1 MKQTNKPQQ
10 QQQQQTLFIESLTIP
25 NPGGMSCF
33 KTLALFLY
41 IVKENK
47 SELLS

>member
-1 MKQTNKPQQ
+1 MKQTNKQKN
-10 QQQQQTLFIESLTIP
+10 LFIESLTIP

-41 IVKENK
+41 IAKENE
-47 SELLS
+47 SELLP